1 MLDQSL
7 ELHQYQHQHEPLT
20 GLKWEERRG
29 EESSSWLE
37 WSSWLESE
45 WVLLRGGE
53 RRRRE
58 ERREERGEWHQQ
70 QSLHSTPGCHVSRR
84 LTGLSVMMDLT
95 ELCHN
100 TISPAVRTC
109 NNIYTTNTSL
119 EGKVAS
125 YLLLVA
131 PETIRLLQDVGE
143 PLVAR
148 NNQGRIC
155 PMREANP
162 RKPNLPVIWYM
173 QQTFCPGKIR
183 KRANNA
189 EISWLAGADQAPAS
203 QPG

>member
-1 MLDQSL
+1 M
-7 ELHQYQHQHEPLT
+7 
-20 GLKWEERRG
+20 
-29 EESSSWLE
+29 
-37 WSSWLESE
+37 
-45 WVLLRGGE
+45 
-53 RRRRE
+53 
-58 ERREERGEWHQQ
+58 
-70 QSLHSTPGCHVSRR
+70 SRH

-100 TISPAVRTC
+100 TISPAVRTW
-109 NNIYTTNTSL
+109 NNIYTTNTNTITTTSM

-162 RKPNLPVIWYM
+162 RKPNLPVI
-173 QQTFCPGKIR
+173 
-183 KRANNA
+183 
-189 EISWLAGADQAPAS
+189 
-203 QPG
+203 